1 MRNFHSY
8 NLGVNDMQIKEEQL
22 DNKDETTIF
31 NEKVLQVKGID
42 CDIRIAEISY
52 NELKKFLGARQHCKM
67 KKLSM
72 QAFFKDIIIW

>member
-8 NLGVNDMQIKEEQL
+8 NLGVNDMQIEEEQL

-42 CDIRIAEISY
+42 CDIRTAKISY
-52 NELKKFLGARQHCKM
+52 DQLKKFIAARQHCTM

-72 QAFFKDIIIW
+72 KAFFNDTIIW

>member
-1 MRNFHSY
+1 M
-8 NLGVNDMQIKEEQL
+8 LIKEEEEL

-52 NELKKFLGARQHCKM
+52 DELKKFLGARQHYKM

-72 QAFFKDIIIW
+72 KAFFKDIIIW

>member
-1 MRNFHSY
+1 M
-8 NLGVNDMQIKEEQL
+8 LIKEEEL

-52 NELKKFLGARQHCKM
+52 DELKKFLGARQHCKM

-72 QAFFKDIIIW
+72 IAFFSDTIIW

>member
-1 MRNFHSY
+1 M
-8 NLGVNDMQIKEEQL
+8 LIKEEEL

-52 NELKKFLGARQHCKM
+52 DELKNSLEQDSIVK
-67 KKLSM
+67 
-72 QAFFKDIIIW
+72 

>member
-1 MRNFHSY
+1 M
-8 NLGVNDMQIKEEQL
+8 LIKEEEL

-42 CDIRIAEISY
+42 CDTRIAEMSY
-52 NELKKFLGARQHCKM
+52 DKLKKFLVARQHCKM

-72 QAFFKDIIIW
+72 KAFFKDTIIW

>member
-1 MRNFHSY
+1 MLF
-8 NLGVNDMQIKEEQL
+8 KEEEL
-22 DNKDETTIF
+22 DNKDETTKI

-52 NELKKFLGARQHCKM
+52 DELKKFLGTRQHCKM

-72 QAFFKDIIIW
+72 KAFFKDIIIW